1 METSSHRDVIIS
13 VIQAGSI
20 IGGPFLY
27 YDRRH
32 QYSFTA
38 LVDSMVC
45 FIDVN
50 AFQDLMNKN
59 RIFNDAFMHDLSVK
73 SMNLMNRLINVTVKQ
88 SPGRLA
94 EILLHLSEEIFHKSN
109 FDIILSRQELAD
121 FTGMSKE
128 GTIRILKEFKNDGLI
143 EFQNQNFEILDK
155 KRLMEVSLN
164 G

>member
-1 METSSHRDVIIS
+1 V
-13 VIQAGSI
+13 VQPGSI
-20 IGGPFLY
+20 IGGPCLY
-27 YDRRH
+27 FDRRH

-38 LVDSMVC
+38 LIDSMVC

-50 AFQDLMNKN
+50 AFQELMRKN
-59 RIFNDAFMHDLSVK
+59 QAFNEAFMHDMSIK

-94 EILLHLSEEIFHKSN
+94 EILLHLAEDIFHN
-109 FDIILSRQELAD
+109 TVFDITLSRQELAD

-128 GTIRILKEFKNDGLI
+128 GTIRILKEFKNDGII